1 MNDLSLKG
9 TRILISGAGVAGPA
23 LACWLGRRGAETTV
37 VEYAPALRGSGFTV
51 DFRGPT
57 HLGVL
62 ERTGV
67 LDELRGLQTHG
78 GAMRFVD
85 EHGKEKFELPAE
97 FAGGEIEVYRSDLSR
112 VLYARSLAPDT
123 GGRVEYVF
131 GDTLTG
137 LSETAD
143 AVHATFAK
151 SADRTFDLVIGA
163 DGMHSTVRRLAFGP
177 EEQFVRTLGYCLAGW
192 DLTNELRLGGTPL
205 QYNVPGRMAGAGAN
219 LLDPGQAKT
228 LFIFKTEDA
237 ALARAGLDRQKQ
249 ALREAFGGLGWQ
261 VPALLKSLDTADDM
275 YFDSIARVKVPG
287 FTRGR
292 IALLGDAAW
301 GVTLGGMGVGT
312 GIVGGYV
319 LAGELAAVH
328 GEYQAAFAR
337 YEQRMSAY
345 AGRWQKGANPG
356 KFLAPGSRAGLRTRD
371 FLFSRKT
378 VRRMMVAGTKKL
390 ATEDALPDYP
400 KP

>member
-23 LACWLGRRGAETTV
+23 LASWLARRGAEATV
-37 VEYAPALRGSGFTV
+37 VEYASALRGSGFTV

-62 ERTGV
+62 DRTGV

-85 EHGKEKFELPAE
+85 SRGKEKFELPAE
-97 FAGGEIEVYRSDLSR
+97 FAGGEVEVYRSDLSR
-112 VLYARSLAPDT
+112 VLYERSLAPDA

-131 GDTLTG
+131 GDTITG
-137 LSETAD
+137 LTETAD

-151 SADRTFDLVIGA
+151 SADRTFDLVVGA
-163 DGMHSTVRRLAFGP
+163 DGMHSAVRRLAFGP
-177 EEQFVRTLGYCLAGW
+177 EEQFLRTLGYCLAGW
-192 DLTNELRLGGTPL
+192 DLPNELGLGGTPL

-228 LFIFKTEDA
+228 LFIFKTEDVT
-237 ALARAGLDRQKQ
+237 LARAGLDRQKQ
-249 ALREAFGGLGWQ
+249 ALREAFGRLGWQ
-261 VPALLKSLDTADDM
+261 VPALLKSLDEADEM

-287 FTRGR
+287 FTNGR

-312 GIVGGYV
+312 AIVGGYV
-319 LAGELAAVH
+319 LAGELACAH
-328 GEYQAAFAR
+328 GDHRTAFAQ
-337 YEQRMSAY
+337 YERRMSAY

-356 KFLAPGSRAGLRTRD
+356 KFLAPGSRAGLWTRD
-371 FLFSRKT
+371 TLFKRKA
-378 VRRMMVAGTKKL
+378 VRHMMVAGTKTL
-390 ATEDALPDYP
+390 ATDDALPDYP
-400 KP
+400 QP